1 MAKYVRIL
9 YDFTARNAN
18 ELSVLKDEVLEV
30 SRVLGRRDPSRKGRL
45 SGGWGRQ
52 EPGDPMLAYGTPV
65 QSLSPGPLLLGS
77 SLGPQ
82 PAHPQHSLAKGP
94 PCLGHLRGGLRGP
107 PCWAKLGSR

>member
-30 SRVLGRRDPSRKGRL
+30 SRVLGRRGPSRRGR
-45 SGGWGRQ
+45 SGGGRGRQ
-52 EPGDPMLAYGTPV
+52 EPGDPMLAHGAPV

-82 PAHPQHSLAKGP
+82 PAP
-94 PCLGHLRGGLRGP
+94 PP
-107 PCWAKLGSR
+107 PPAQPG